1 MLLFHEQHLSL
12 LRYITTF
19 YRQLGIT
26 VEFIVGIKNT
36 NNIFS
41 YLIRR
46 CIFDIYILTTFKA
59 CAERG
64 LAHVVLFK
72 LESPAWKETTFF
84 KTRLELFFFIYNKF
98 DL

>member
-46 CIFDIYILTTFKA
+46 CIFDIYFNNIKA
-59 CAERG
+59 CAEKG

-84 KTRLELFFFIYNKF
+84 KTRLELFFYI
-98 DL
+98 